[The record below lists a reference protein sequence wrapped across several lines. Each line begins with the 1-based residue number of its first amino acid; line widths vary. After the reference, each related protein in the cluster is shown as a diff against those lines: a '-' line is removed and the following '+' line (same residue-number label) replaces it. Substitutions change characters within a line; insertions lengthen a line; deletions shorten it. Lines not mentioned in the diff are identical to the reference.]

1 MGTPD
6 NPSSEMVAPPT
17 GASARKS
24 AEERKELLAKQIQNA
39 AATGA
44 RVETQSDFQAIVVR
58 GKPVNHV
65 LHGVLTLFTLGVWG
79 IVWIILALT
88 GGENGQMLLV
98 DEWGNPSIQ
107 QPAERV
113 CADAAPVRHRDRSR
127 TRRCARPLPIYWCLN
142 RGLVRSRCFPFARFS
157 HSQRAATMTIQKV
170 VGEWG
175 GFRRA

>member
-1 MGTPD
+1 MGTPE

-24 AEERKELLAKQIQNA
+24 AEERKELLAKQIQSA

-88 GGENGQMLLV
+88 GGEKRQMLLV

-107 QPAERV
+107 Q
-113 CADAAPVRHRDRSR
+113 
-127 TRRCARPLPIYWCLN
+127 L
-142 RGLVRSRCFPFARFS
+142 
-157 HSQRAATMTIQKV
+157 
-170 VGEWG
+170 
-175 GFRRA
+175 